1 MCLPWTKCT
10 EHTNTSAF
18 PLPKHARP
26 GSCPRAMSRAVID
39 CSFSH
44 ALRRSKVSKG
54 SFVCS
59 HTSQLVSSHC
69 CDLPTFCCLVPR
81 ASNADPESPPGLQFP
96 IVRFGKLRGPLGR
109 CFCSKLTL
117 TVYCSPPWREV
128 LPENSVLLPPRP
140 PAPRVN
146 VSGHTVT
153 GSHAHVTQKHEWW
166 LLCVALCCPTLVVLR

>member
-1 MCLPWTKCT
+1 MFLLCLPWTKCT

-96 IVRFGKLRGPLGR
+96 IVRFGKLRGPLGSVSAPNSLSLSIAHLHGER
-109 CFCSKLTL
+109 SCLRIQFFCLPDLQPPGSMSQGTL
-117 TVYCSPPWREV
+117 
-128 LPENSVLLPPRP
+128 
-140 PAPRVN
+140 
-146 VSGHTVT
+146 
-153 GSHAHVTQKHEWW
+153 
-166 LLCVALCCPTLVVLR
+166 